1 MLSGILQKFLQTVG
15 GFDAKSKLV
24 NQLIDIV
31 DFGNI
36 AATCSTASILRILGN
51 RLLPANNL
59 ELLIIR

>member
-1 MLSGILQKFLQTVG
+1 MG

-36 AATCSTASILRILGN
+36 AATCVVLLRYCAYWATG
-51 RLLPANNL
+51 LLPTNNL
-59 ELLIIR
+59 